1 MKTDFGE
8 LSRAVW
14 CAAWVALCTAAAS
27 ATAEDDD
34 PIAFLKS
41 HDAEVQAVLAEAPAD
56 SLTPAVREEIKKHIN
71 AAFDFRELSR
81 LALGDHWEERS
92 PDEPRPLRRDLQQ
105 YHPRAEFR
113 QFFPLL
119 SRGEIRYES
128 AEVEEDAA
136 VVQALVPVR
145 DEQIEI
151 EYKLHRVEGVW
162 RIYDLV
168 IDGVSTAEGNRRRYA
183 RYIEKNGYEKLIV
196 QLDKQLA
203 RLRGNGALAAFK
215 RCNRGLT
222 VRHAY
227 KPPALGFAT
236 STTTTSA

>member
-1 MKTDFGE
+1 MKM
-8 LSRAVW
+8 VW
-14 CAAWVALCTAAAS
+14 CARGSSSAS
-27 ATAEDDD
+27 RLLPVRPTIPSPSSRATT
-34 PIAFLKS
+34 PRCRPYS
-41 HDAEVQAVLAEAPAD
+41 PRHQPTRC
-56 SLTPAVREEIKKHIN
+56 SPAVQEEIKQHIN

-92 PDEPRPLRRDLQQ
+92 PDERD
-105 YHPRAEFR
+105 HFAETFSSIIR
-113 QFFPLL
+113 EQNFDSF
-119 SRGEIRYES
+119 SRYYREGEIRYES
-128 AEVEEDAA
+128 AEVQEDAA
-136 VVQALVPVR
+136 VVQALAPVR

-203 RLRGNGALAAFK
+203 RLRETILSPPSACGA
-215 RCNRGLT
+215 T
-222 VRHAY
+222 ED
-227 KPPALGFAT
+227 
-236 STTTTSA
+236 

>member
-1 MKTDFGE
+1 MKM
-8 LSRAVW
+8 VW
-14 CAAWVALCTAAAS
+14 CGVWVALCVAVAARA
-27 ATAEDDD
+27 ADD

-41 HDAEVQAVLAEAPAD
+41 HDAEVQALLAEAPAD
-56 SLTPAVREEIKKHIN
+56 SLPSTVREEIKQHIN

-81 LALGDHWEERS
+81 LALGDHWEKRS
-92 PDEPRPLRRDLQQ
+92 PDERDHFAATFSSIIREQN
-105 YHPRAEFR
+105 FDS
-113 QFFPLL
+113 F
-119 SRGEIRYES
+119 SRYYREGEIRYES
-128 AEVEEDAA
+128 AEVQEDAA

-203 RLRGNGALAAFK
+203 RLREAILSPPSGGAT
-215 RCNRGLT
+215 RD
-222 VRHAY
+222 
-227 KPPALGFAT
+227 
-236 STTTTSA
+236 

>member
-1 MKTDFGE
+1 MKMDFGE
-8 LSRAVW
+8 LRLRRAQSSRRAVW
-14 CAAWVALCTAAAS
+14 CAAWVGLCVAAVAR
-27 ATAEDDD
+27 AADD

-41 HDAEVQAVLAEAPAD
+41 HDAEVQAVLAEAPTD
-56 SLTPAVREEIKKHIN
+56 SLPSAVREEIKKHIN

-81 LALGDHWEERS
+81 LALGDHWADRSLAERDHFVETFS
-92 PDEPRPLRRDLQQ
+92 SIIREQNFDS
-105 YHPRAEFR
+105 F
-113 QFFPLL
+113 
-119 SRGEIRYES
+119 SRYYREGEIRYES
-128 AEVEEDAA
+128 AEVQGGAA

-151 EYKLHRVEGVW
+151 EYKLHRVEDVW

-203 RLRGNGALAAFK
+203 RLREAVLSPPSGGA
-215 RCNRGLT
+215 T
-222 VRHAY
+222 ED
-227 KPPALGFAT
+227 
-236 STTTTSA
+236 